1 MRADQRIRLAIK
13 ALISRAF
20 SRFSRR
26 DFPDACAA
34 DELRAIAETLQ
45 ASPED
50 IKLGDEASVT
60 TVKREPLDDYRVVY
74 FATHALVAGEVEQFA
89 KLKGEPS
96 LVLSIPDKPTEDDD
110 GLLTALSAL
119 AVG

>member
-1 MRADQRIRLAIK
+1 
-13 ALISRAF
+13 
-20 SRFSRR
+20 
-26 DFPDACAA
+26 
-34 DELRAIAETLQ
+34 
-45 ASPED
+45 
-50 IKLGDEASVT
+50 VT